1 MNLQFRFYLE
11 ELVKYIEQTPKP
23 TLASHWKDM
32 LHLLPPP
39 FSDSLKPRSWQQIFS
54 WESVLSS
61 LAKVQ
66 TIGYDEKV
74 ASENVFG
81 LQII

>member
-1 MNLQFRFYLE
+1 MAVLLFRFYLE
-11 ELVKYIEQTPKP
+11 ELVKYIEHTPKSV
-23 TLASHWKDM
+23 LASHWKEV
-32 LHLLPPP
+32 LHTLPPP
-39 FSDSLKPRSWQQIFS
+39 LCDSLKPRSWQQLFS

-74 ASENVFG
+74 VSFEK
-81 LQII
+81 LRR

>member
-1 MNLQFRFYLE
+1 M
-11 ELVKYIEQTPKP
+11 KYIEQTPKP
-23 TLASHWKDM
+23 TLASHWKEV
-32 LHLLPPP
+32 LHTLPSPL
-39 FSDSLKPRSWQQIFS
+39 SDSLKPRSWQQIFS

-74 ASENVFG
+74 VSNR
-81 LQII
+81 IN